1 MFQLLTAEDTIILEP
16 SELTDIQESVEMRL
30 DVRYKNKII

>member
-1 MFQLLTAEDTIILEP
+1 MFQLLNVEDTVILEP
-16 SELTDIQESVEMRL
+16 AELDDIQVSVEMRL